1 MKYKSL
7 CDSCKKGDTCPRSD
21 KVISNEFAR
30 TTKCAF
36 GYEKKVQTPSCL
48 TNPERRD
55 ELLERYKEG
64 GEP

>member
-1 MKYKSL
+1 M
-7 CDSCKKGDTCPRSD
+7 TD
-21 KVISNEFAR
+21 KEEL
-30 TTKCAF
+30 AF
-36 GYEKKVQTPSCL
+36 QYQRGYTDGFLEAKRKYEKKSVQTPSCL